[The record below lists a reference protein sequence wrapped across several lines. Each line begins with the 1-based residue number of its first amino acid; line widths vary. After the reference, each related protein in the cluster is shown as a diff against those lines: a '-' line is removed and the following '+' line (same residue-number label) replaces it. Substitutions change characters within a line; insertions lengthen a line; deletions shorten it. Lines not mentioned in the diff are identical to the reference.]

1 MSQISGSPKLHV
13 LIMIS
18 DLAAKQLPCGECD
31 RPQRILSQIVLLIPV
46 FLCRIYGEVQI
57 IFKQRKSQ
65 TELWHDIDKPD
76 GQYNVGRKAIH
87 SQVISLF
94 FSYFTIF
101 HSTFSFPF
109 NPLSLP
115 SFLCNSKESPRNTDT
130 DTTDTFLSTRK
141 KKEKNGLTIYRGGL
155 QR

>member
-31 RPQRILSQIVLLIPV
+31 RPQRILSQTVLLIPV
-46 FLCRIYGEVQI
+46 FSIVY
-57 IFKQRKSQ
+57 
-65 TELWHDIDKPD
+65 TERCKLSSNSVRVRRNYDIDKPD

-94 FSYFTIF
+94 FFYFTIF